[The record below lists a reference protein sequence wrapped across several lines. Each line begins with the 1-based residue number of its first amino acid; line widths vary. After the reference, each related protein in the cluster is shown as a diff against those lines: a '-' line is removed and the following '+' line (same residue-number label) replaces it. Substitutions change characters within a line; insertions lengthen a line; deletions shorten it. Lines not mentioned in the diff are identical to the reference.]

1 MSETEILPAP
11 PAYKDRHTGLVAF
24 GIVQI
29 ILGGFTALMIP
40 LLLFSQH
47 VMAQQQ
53 PGSVYGPSLVAVV
66 MAIYGTLALALVC
79 VGIGSIKARRWA
91 RALTLVGAWSLLIM
105 GVFNLAIQAVLL
117 PRMLAVS
124 APSGAAVPHTA
135 MVVAMVGAFLV
146 IGIVFIALPAAFVW
160 FYSSRHVKATCEIR
174 NPEPSWTDGCPLP
187 LLALCLWMALGTVS
201 FFIMALAGMAV
212 LPVFGQLIAG
222 PVATTVSVLLGV
234 AWAWAAW
241 AIYRRRLAAWWFI
254 VGMMTVFGVS
264 CVITFLRV
272 DPLELYR
279 MMHYPEQQV
288 EQIRRLGLMTPSVM
302 AWGMAGGAVLWLGF
316 LLWVRRYFKPVPPPP
331 TPAAPLVDA
340 PPVQ

>member
-1 MSETEILPAP
+1 MSETEISPALPT
-11 PAYKDRHTGLVAF
+11 YKDRYAGLVAF

-29 ILGGFTALMIP
+29 VLGGFTALMIP

-53 PGSVYGPSLVAVV
+53 PGSVYGPSLALV
-66 MAIYGTLALALVC
+66 MAMYGTLALVLVC

-105 GVFNLAIQAVLL
+105 GVFMFAGEAFML
-117 PRMLAVS
+117 PRLFAAA
-124 APSGAAVPHTA
+124 APSGNAMPQAA
-135 MVVAMVGAFLV
+135 MVAVMVTTLLV
-146 IGIVFIALPAAFVW
+146 MGVVFVALPAVFAW
-160 FYSSRHVKATCEIR
+160 FYGSRHVKATCEAR
-174 NPEPSWTDGCPLP
+174 TPKTSWTDGCPLP

-222 PVATTVSVLLGV
+222 PVATIVSLLLGA

-272 DPLELYR
+272 DPLEIYR
-279 MMHYPEQQV
+279 VMHYPEPQI
-288 EQIRRLGLMTPSVM
+288 EQIRRFGMMTGPMM
-302 AWGMAGGAVLWLGF
+302 AWSTAGGGVLWLGF
-316 LLWVRRYFKPVPPPP
+316 LLWVRRYFKPVLPPP
-331 TPAAPLVDA
+331 TPTAPLADAPLV
-340 PPVQ
+340 Q